1 MCGSPRRARSAAAST
16 CCEVSDRAAVWSP
29 IRTRGWSAVAIPA
42 VITVAWLAILAAQE
56 TGTAALLH
64 HHALIEGGP
73 PLATAI
79 ALFAVGW
86 LVMVGAMMLPASLPT
101 IRVVES
107 AVAGLARP
115 PRAMLGF
122 LLAFG
127 LIWLAF
133 GLLAFAGDWLLH
145 HVVDATPW
153 LAARPYLIESGV
165 LAIAGG
171 YQFMP
176 SKRRGLA
183 ACRHPVDRAWTAGL
197 RTDGVVRF
205 GLRHGLDCLASSWAL
220 MLLMFAEGFGS
231 VWWMAALTGVMV
243 YEATGRS
250 GQRVASAVG
259 ILLLLAALAALSGG
273 GVAS

>member
-1 MCGSPRRARSAAAST
+1 MNDP
-16 CCEVSDRAAVWSP
+16 AAVWGP
-29 IRTRGWSAVAIPA
+29 IRARGWSAVASPA
-42 VITVAWLAILAAQE
+42 LIAVAWLAILAAQE

-73 PLATAI
+73 PLSVAI
-79 ALFAVGW
+79 ALFAFGW
-86 LVMVGAMMLPASLPT
+86 MVMIGAMMLPASLPT

-107 AVAGLARP
+107 AVASLARP

-127 LIWLAF
+127 LTWLAF
-133 GLLAFAGDWLLH
+133 GLVAFAGDWVLH

-153 LAARPYLIESGV
+153 LAARPYLIESAV

-171 YQFMP
+171 YQFTP

-183 ACRHPVDRAWTAGL
+183 ACRHPVERAWSAGL
-197 RTDGVVRF
+197 RPDGVARF

-231 VWWMAALTGVMV
+231 IWWMAALTGVMV
-243 YEATGRS
+243 YEAVGRHGRRLS
-250 GQRVASAVG
+250 TAVG
-259 ILLLLAALAALSGG
+259 IILLLVALSVLSAPLPAG
-273 GVAS
+273 A